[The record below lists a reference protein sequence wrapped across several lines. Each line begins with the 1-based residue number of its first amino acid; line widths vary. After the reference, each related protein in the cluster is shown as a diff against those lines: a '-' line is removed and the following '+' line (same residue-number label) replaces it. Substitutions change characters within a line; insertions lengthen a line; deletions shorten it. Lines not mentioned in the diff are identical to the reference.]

1 MPTLRVE
8 NLRAHYLVDVYGIK
22 REVRAVDGVSFEV
35 DENSIY
41 GIAGE
46 SGCGKTSLIK
56 VLSATIAPPLTIQ
69 CGNVLF
75 DPGDGER
82 DLLSLG
88 KEELRA
94 LRWASIAY
102 VPQGSMNVLN
112 PVRRISSTFR
122 DFVGAHRR
130 IGPASSFR
138 QEVMAHLA
146 RLGLPPEVVASY
158 PHQLSGGMRQRTT
171 LALATILGPR
181 LILAD
186 EPTTALDV
194 VVQRGV
200 IQLLQKTHA
209 ELANTIIMV
218 THDMAVHANLTD
230 RLAIMYA
237 GKFVEEA
244 PTAEIYQSPLHPY
257 THFLIGSLPKI
268 GDKSYKVSAPGAPP
282 SLANPPEGCRFHPR
296 CPRVMEICRS
306 SEPPLL
312 ETSTGHRVACFL
324 YGRTNNGK

>member
-1 MPTLRVE
+1 MPMLRVE
-8 NLRAHYLVDVYGIK
+8 NLKAYYLMDVYGLK
-22 REVRAVDGVSFEV
+22 RAVRAVDGVSFEV

-69 CGNVLF
+69 GGRVLF

-88 KEELRA
+88 KEELRT

-102 VPQGSMNVLN
+102 IPQGSMNVLN

-138 QEVMAHLA
+138 QEVTTHLA

-200 IQLLQKTHA
+200 IQLLKKTHA
-209 ELANTIIMV
+209 ELENTIIMV

-244 PTAEIYQSPLHPY
+244 PTAEIYKAPLHPY

-296 CPRVMEICRS
+296 CPRVMEICRN
-306 SEPPLL
+306 SEPSFL
-312 ETSTGHRVACFL
+312 ETSTGHRVSCFL
-324 YGRTNNGK
+324 YGRTNNGN